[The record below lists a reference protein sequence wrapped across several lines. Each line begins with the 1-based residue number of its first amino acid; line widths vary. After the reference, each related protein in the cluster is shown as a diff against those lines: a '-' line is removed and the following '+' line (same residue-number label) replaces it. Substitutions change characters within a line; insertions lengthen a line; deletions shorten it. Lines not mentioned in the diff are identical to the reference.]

1 MKNSTKLKT
10 IVSSVLIASS
20 AALLNGCCTAHKGG
34 GGAAYYSNYESTP
47 TSTATTTTET
57 RPAETASSGSVTI
70 PLYEENVAVG
80 KREVDAGTVTIRKV
94 VKTET
99 VNQPVELRR
108 ETISIDRQPASS
120 TGAVDQSKAFTEQQY
135 TIQLHKEEPVVEKRV
150 VQTGQVV
157 ASKQATTEQ
166 TTVQREIRKEDVA
179 IDKGNAQVSQGAAT
193 GPGGESQGYASGGT
207 ITDLNNLSTTT
218 DASSLHG
225 RMVQFSNAKI
235 VQVID
240 PSLIVVGG
248 ESGQTRVYVHVQQP
262 AENLKAGDTVSIM
275 GTVKQSSK
283 ATDITGGLSSNV
295 SQTLTAQPFFIEAQS
310 CQKSG

>member
-1 MKNSTKLKT
+1 MKNSNKLKT

-20 AALLNGCCTAHKGG
+20 VVLINGCCTSHKGG
-34 GGAAYYSNYESTP
+34 GGATYSSYESP
-47 TSTATTTTET
+47 APAPTTEAK
-57 RPAETASSGSVTI
+57 PAAETVSSGAVTI

-108 ETISIDRQPASS
+108 ETISIDRQPAS
-120 TGAVDQSKAFTEQQY
+120 GQPADQSKAFTDQQY
-135 TIQLHKEEPVVEKRV
+135 TIQLHNEEPVVEKRV

-157 ASKQATTEQ
+157 ASKKATTEQ

-179 IDKGNAQVSQGAAT
+179 IDKGNAQVSEGAAT
-193 GPGGESQGYASGGT
+193 SPGGESQGSASGGT
-207 ITDLNNLSTTT
+207 ITDLNTLSTTT
-218 DASSLHG
+218 DASSVHG
-225 RMVQFSNAKI
+225 RMVQCSSIK
-235 VQVID
+235 VLQVVD

-248 ESGQTRVYVHVQQP
+248 ESGQTRVYVHLQQP
-262 AENLKAGDTVSIM
+262 AQDIKPGDMVSIT
-275 GTVKQSSK
+275 GTVKKSSK
-283 ATDITGGLSSNV
+283 ATDITGSASSTV
-295 SQTLTAQPFFIEAQS
+295 SQTLNAQPFFIEAQS

>member
-1 MKNSTKLKT
+1 MKNSNKLKT

-20 AALLNGCCTAHKGG
+20 VALINGCCTSHK
-34 GGAAYYSNYESTP
+34 GGAAYYSSYESP
-47 TSTATTTTET
+47 PPATTTEAK
-57 RPAETASSGSVTI
+57 PAETTSSGSVTI
-70 PLYEENVAVG
+70 PLYEESVAVG
-80 KREVDAGTVTIRKV
+80 KREVDAGTVTIKKV

-108 ETISIDRQPASS
+108 ETISIDRQPASGTAS
-120 TGAVDQSKAFTEQQY
+120 SADQSKAFTDQQY
-135 TIQLHKEEPVVEKRV
+135 TIQLHNEEPVVEKRV

-157 ASKQATTEQ
+157 ASKQATTQQ

-179 IDKGNAQVSQGAAT
+179 VDKGNAQVSQGAAT
-193 GPGGESQGYASGGT
+193 GPGGESQGYSSGGT
-207 ITDLNNLSTTT
+207 ITDVNNLSTTT
-218 DASSLHG
+218 DAASLHG
-225 RMVQFSNAKI
+225 RTVQFSNAKV
-235 VQVID
+235 VQLID

-248 ESGQTRVYVHVQQP
+248 ETGQTRVYVHLQQP
-262 AENLKAGDTVSIM
+262 VENLKAGDTVSIM

-283 ATDITGGLSSNV
+283 ATDIMGGLSSNV